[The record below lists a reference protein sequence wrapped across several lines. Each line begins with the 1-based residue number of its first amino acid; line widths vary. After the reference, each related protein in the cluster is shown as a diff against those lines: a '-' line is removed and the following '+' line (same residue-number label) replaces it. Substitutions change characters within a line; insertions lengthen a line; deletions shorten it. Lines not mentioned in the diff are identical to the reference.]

1 MYTCDTRREKKLRWP
16 GWWNNETWNDE
27 TMKLLM
33 IFCPRLK
40 TVRSENELF
49 GQLHRLYRLDV
60 LVKQCALL
68 SIVVLFQKNKP
79 GKLQRLP
86 PYLECDFEKKF
97 SDFILGTFP
106 ENWKLLAPCRGSST
120 NQLPISN
127 STFPWMPDYTSVL
140 VIFNAFLFI
149 LCLGWHF
156 YSRKLPPNPPYE
168 ETVPVN
174 PLTSSSGKEKEI
186 ELTNNPLNKN
196 KIS

>member
-68 SIVVLFQKNKP
+68 FFFKRISVVSSNDCHHISNVTLRRNFQISFWGPFLKIENCWHHAGAAAP
-79 GKLQRLP
+79 INYQSATP
-86 PYLECDFEKKF
+86 PSPECPTTPR
-97 SDFILGTFP
+97 S
-106 ENWKLLAPCRGSST
+106 WSSST
-120 NQLPISN
+120 RFFSFFASVGIFTLENYPQTHPTKKPSPSILWLLLRAKKKKSN
-127 STFPWMPDYTSVL
+127 
-140 VIFNAFLFI
+140 
-149 LCLGWHF
+149 
-156 YSRKLPPNPPYE
+156 
-168 ETVPVN
+168 
-174 PLTSSSGKEKEI
+174 
-186 ELTNNPLNKN
+186 
-196 KIS
+196 